1 MDPANNKQL
10 KTQKNK
16 GLGAALFRHAL
27 LPLVVVGCGAALTF
41 YLLNTSPEA
50 KSRKRDPLATLVEVR
65 EVKAGRQTT
74 VIRAMG
80 EIVPAREIDLKPRVS
95 GEIVEIADD
104 FIPGGHFPAGRRL
117 LRIDPVDYRLMIRQ
131 LESEVDRVESDISVE
146 MGNQRI
152 AEKEY
157 VLLNEQVSP
166 EEKALILRKPQL
178 AKLRASLELARAKL
192 DRARLDLQR
201 TEITAPFNC
210 VIDSR
215 GVNIG
220 SRVNEATVLAH
231 LVGSDVFWLRLALP
245 VEQLRWVALPG
256 PGGEQG
262 ARVRILSQGSAGQE
276 HGGIR
281 HGRVL
286 RLAASLEEQ
295 GRMAQLLVRVDDPL
309 SRLESNRDKPRLLL
323 GSFVS
328 AVIEGH
334 TIDAAVAIDRAHLHE
349 GNRVWLMDEQ
359 NRLEIREVE
368 VAFRGRDEV
377 IITNGLEEGA
387 RLVTSTLASPIAG
400 IPLRQAANNTPNEG
414 GELTMSGAA
423 EADGERTNGS

>member
-1 MDPANNKQL
+1 MDPANNKPVEAQR
-10 KTQKNK
+10 NN
-16 GLGAALFRHAL
+16 GIGAALFRHAL

-50 KSRKRDPLATLVEVR
+50 KPRKRDPLAALVEIR
-65 EVKAGRQTT
+65 EVKAGPQKTL
-74 VIRAMG
+74 IRAMG
-80 EIVPAREIDLKPRVS
+80 EIVPAKEIDLKPRVS
-95 GEIVEIADD
+95 GEVVEIADD
-104 FIPGGHFPAGRRL
+104 FIPGGHFFAGRRL
-117 LRIDPVDYRLMIRQ
+117 LLVDPVDYQLMIRQ

-157 VLLNEQVSP
+157 VMLNERVSP

-178 AKLRASLELARAKL
+178 AKLQASLELARAKL
-192 DRARLDLQR
+192 GRARLDLQR

-210 VIDSR
+210 VI
-215 GVNIG
+215 GTTGANIG

-231 LVGSDVFWLRLALP
+231 LIGSDVFWLRLTLP

-309 SRLESNRDKPRLLL
+309 SRQERNRGKPRLLL

-328 AVIEGH
+328 AVIEGE
-334 TIDAAVAIDRAHLHE
+334 TIDSAVAIDRAHIHE

-368 VAFRGRDEV
+368 VAFRGRNEV

-387 RLVTSTLASPIAG
+387 RLITSTLATPIAG
-400 IPLRQAANNTPNEG
+400 IPLRPAAQKTQSEMGGNN
-414 GELTMSGAA
+414 MSGA
-423 EADGERTNGS
+423 DGEETNGS